1 MLFLSVVFRVFVI
14 VDLLVFDFGEG
25 EGFNCCNPG
34 FWSFDL
40 RVSYLRPPLDAVAGF
55 PSFLLRKFYL
65 IIANNN
71 KLIQIHYW
79 VIKFKMMSIE
89 HSE

>member
-40 RVSYLRPPLDAVAGF
+40 RVSYL
-55 PSFLLRKFYL
+55 LRKFYL

-71 KLIQIHYW
+71 KLIQIHYR
-79 VIKFKMMSIE
+79 VIKFKIMSIE